1 MEAARIG
8 GRRAAA
14 VASTRKSEWS
24 AAVSEL
30 IAVIKA
36 VRAIS
41 PERSRLPHEPQRR
54 SPSLGPRKAR

>member
-41 PERSRLPHEPQRR
+41 PLNGHVFRMNPSGARR
-54 SPSLGPRKAR
+54 H